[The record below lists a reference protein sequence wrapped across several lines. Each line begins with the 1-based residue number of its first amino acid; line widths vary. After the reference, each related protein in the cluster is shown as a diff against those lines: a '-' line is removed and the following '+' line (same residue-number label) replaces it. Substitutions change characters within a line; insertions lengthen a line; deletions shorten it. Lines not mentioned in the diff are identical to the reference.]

1 MPSDGER
8 YAVTTLPVLSM
19 TPAVRIQTWIG
30 RTVTAVNVSVRSAAC
45 DSDTVVPVGFGRV
58 RERTP
63 CPRAL
68 VAMNRASS
76 RNPMVFAI
84 MWRVGGDA
92 PKSKG
97 KGHVKRLGIR
107 LRGTLTSTFNLTFD
121 LPPFAFY
128 L

>member
-84 MWRVGGDA
+84 MWRVVVTPQSQMA
-92 PKSKG
+92 KG
-97 KGHVKRLGIR
+97 KGQRSR
-107 LRGTLTSTFNLTFD
+107 QTFRHGSKV
-121 LPPFAFY
+121 Y
-128 L
+128 VSG